1 MLSLAPITPT
11 AVDTVIIQPIHPIMV
26 ALVMAIEEDM
36 AVVTEAD
43 TVVDMTD
50 IVAGLVEAMVVFMVV
65 LGGMADITEASYEL
79 HDNIEQ
85 PAR

>member
-1 MLSLAPITPT
+1 VLSLAPITPT
-11 AVDTVIIQPIHPIMV
+11 AVDIVIIQPIHPIMV

-43 TVVDMTD
+43 TVVDIMD
-50 IVAGLVEAMVVFMVV
+50 IVAGSAEAMVVFMVV
-65 LGGMADITEASYEL
+65 LGDMAGITEASYEL